1 MSKYENFAGIP
12 ALPVE
17 LDFDPVRE
25 PAKRVNAHGDV
36 QIITGVYNII
46 NPLTDTVMT
55 VSKSKHNPMNYAL
68 MWNSFLDG
76 IEASG
81 IDTSQVEAKFNV
93 APDGRAFTADII
105 MKRFNFEKVVGE
117 PVFMRFRIADS
128 HDTTFVRD
136 LMCGLWRL
144 WCTNGCSSVAENLRV
159 RNKHT
164 RFSDPEKLGAIV
176 ADYPAR
182 LEAEAELY
190 PLMMEKRVSHEQAID
205 FMERN
210 VAMYRT
216 NTGKMKLN
224 NKALEECNRV
234 WGLYSKMG
242 DTGYRLYNTLTHIGT
257 HVEGR
262 DGTNITLKQARMEQK
277 VQEVVSLPE
286 FKQLVGLP
294 LAA

>member
-93 APDGRAFTADII
+93 APDGRAFTACLLYTS
-105 MKRFNFEKVVGE
+105 
-117 PVFMRFRIADS
+117 PS
-128 HDTTFVRD
+128 PRD
-136 LMCGLWRL
+136 
-144 WCTNGCSSVAENLRV
+144 
-159 RNKHT
+159 
-164 RFSDPEKLGAIV
+164 
-176 ADYPAR
+176 
-182 LEAEAELY
+182 
-190 PLMMEKRVSHEQAID
+190 
-205 FMERN
+205 
-210 VAMYRT
+210 
-216 NTGKMKLN
+216 
-224 NKALEECNRV
+224 
-234 WGLYSKMG
+234 
-242 DTGYRLYNTLTHIGT
+242 
-257 HVEGR
+257 
-262 DGTNITLKQARMEQK
+262 
-277 VQEVVSLPE
+277 
-286 FKQLVGLP
+286 
-294 LAA
+294 

>member
-12 ALPVE
+12 SLPVE

-36 QIITGVYNII
+36 QIIPGVFNIV

-55 VSKSKHNPMNYAL
+55 TSKSKHHPVNYAVGY
-68 MWNSFLDG
+68 NSFLAG
-76 IEASG
+76 VEASG
-81 IDTSQVEAKFNV
+81 LDTSDIECKFNIS
-93 APDGRAFTADII
+93 PDGKSYTCDII
-105 MKRFNFEKVVGE
+105 LKRFNYEKVVGE
-117 PVFMRFRIADS
+117 PVYMRFRLTDS
-128 HDTTFVRD
+128 HDMTFVRD
-136 LMCGLWRL
+136 FLCGLWRL
-144 WCTNGCSSVAENLRV
+144 WCTNGCSSIAENLRA
-159 RNKHT
+159 REKHT

-190 PLMMEKRVSHEQAID
+190 PLMMGTTVSHDQAID
-205 FMERN
+205 FLERN
-210 VAMYRT
+210 VASYR
-216 NTGKMKLN
+216 NNVGKVQINK
-224 NKALEECNRV
+224 KALEECNRV
-234 WGLYSKMG
+234 WGMYRNMG

-257 HVEGR
+257 HVDGR

-277 VQEVVSLPE
+277 VQEVVRLPE

>member
-1 MSKYENFAGIP
+1 MSKYESFAGIP

-36 QIITGVYNII
+36 EVIPGLFHVI
-46 NPLTDTVMT
+46 NPLNDRVLASTKT
-55 VSKSKHNPMNYAL
+55 KHTAVNYAVGY
-68 MWNSFLDG
+68 NSFLAG

-93 APDGRAFTADII
+93 SGNGGAFTADII
-105 MKRFNFEKVVGE
+105 LKRFNFERVVGE
-117 PVFMRFRIADS
+117 PVYMRFRITDS

-136 LMCGLWRL
+136 MMCGLWRL

-164 RFSDPEKLGAIV
+164 RFSDPEKLGAVV

-190 PLMMEKRVSHEQAID
+190 PLMMNTNVSHDQAID
-205 FMERN
+205 FLERN
-210 VAMYRT
+210 VATYR
-216 NTGKMKLN
+216 NNAGKLQLN
-224 NKALEECNRV
+224 KRALEECNRI
-234 WGLYSKMG
+234 WGLYGSMG
-242 DTGYRLYNTLTHIGT
+242 NTGYRLYNTLTHIGT

-277 VQEVVSLPE
+277 VQEVVNLPE

>member
-1 MSKYENFAGIP
+1 MSKYESFAGIP

-36 QIITGVYNII
+36 EVIPGLFHVI
-46 NPLTDTVMT
+46 NPLNDCVLASTRT
-55 VSKSKHNPMNYAL
+55 KHTAINYAVGY
-68 MWNSFLDG
+68 NSFLLG

-81 IDTSQVEAKFNV
+81 IDTSQVEVKFNV
-93 APDGRAFTADII
+93 SANGGAFTADII
-105 MKRFNFEKVVGE
+105 LKRFNFEKVVGE
-117 PVFMRFRIADS
+117 PVYMRFRITDS

-136 LMCGLWRL
+136 MMCGLWRL
-144 WCTNGCSSVAENLRV
+144 WCTNGCSSLAESLRV

-164 RFSDPEKLGAIV
+164 RFSDPEKLGAVV
-176 ADYPAR
+176 ADFPAR

-190 PLMMEKRVSHEQAID
+190 PLMMGTRVSQDQAID

-210 VAMYRT
+210 VATYR
-216 NTGKMKLN
+216 NNAGKLQLN
-224 NKALEECNRV
+224 KRALEECNRI
-234 WGLYSKMG
+234 WGLYGSMG

-277 VQEVVSLPE
+277 VQEVVNLPE
-286 FKQLVGLP
+286 FKSLVGLP

>member
-1 MSKYENFAGIP
+1 MSKYESFAGIP

-36 QIITGVYNII
+36 EVIPGLFHVI
-46 NPLTDTVMT
+46 NPLNDRVLASTKT
-55 VSKSKHNPMNYAL
+55 KHTAVNYAVGY
-68 MWNSFLDG
+68 NSFLAG

-93 APDGRAFTADII
+93 SGNGGAFTADII
-105 MKRFNFEKVVGE
+105 LKRFNFERVVGE
-117 PVFMRFRIADS
+117 PVYMRFRITDS

-136 LMCGLWRL
+136 MMCGLWRL

-164 RFSDPEKLGAIV
+164 RFSDPEKLGAVV

-190 PLMMEKRVSHEQAID
+190 PLMMNTNVSHDQAID
-205 FMERN
+205 FLERN
-210 VAMYRT
+210 VATYR
-216 NTGKMKLN
+216 NNAGKLQLN
-224 NKALEECNRV
+224 KRALEECNRI
-234 WGLYSKMG
+234 WGLYGSMG
-242 DTGYRLYNTLTHIGT
+242 NTGYRLYNTLTHIGT

-277 VQEVVSLPE
+277 VQEVVNLPE
-286 FKQLVGLP
+286 FKSLVGLP